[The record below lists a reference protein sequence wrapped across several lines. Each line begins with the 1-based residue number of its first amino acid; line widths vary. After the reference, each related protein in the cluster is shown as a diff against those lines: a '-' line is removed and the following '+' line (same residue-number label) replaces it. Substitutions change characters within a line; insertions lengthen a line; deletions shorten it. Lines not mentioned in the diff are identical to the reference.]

1 MVNKEVVMTTPN
13 PLLTFTESEFTKGV
27 FRAETKFGTITLV
40 GAGRDDKFSIFDPN
54 GMSVDVGERRP
65 FIDAVNRATFIFG
78 G

>member
-1 MVNKEVVMTTPN
+1 MSIPN
-13 PLLTFTESEFTKGV
+13 PLLTFTESEFTEGI
-27 FRAETKFGTITLV
+27 FHAETKFGTVSLV
-40 GAGRDDKFSIFDPN
+40 GSDDDKFSIFDPN